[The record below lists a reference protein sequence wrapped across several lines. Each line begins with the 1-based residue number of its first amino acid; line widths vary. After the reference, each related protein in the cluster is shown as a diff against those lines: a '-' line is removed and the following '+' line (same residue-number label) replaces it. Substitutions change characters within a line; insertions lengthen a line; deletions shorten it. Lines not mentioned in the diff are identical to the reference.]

1 MHETKMELDQLIL
14 VGIDT
19 DEGAMAADESLLE
32 LKELVET
39 TGAVVSDML
48 MQKREYPHP
57 GHYLGKGKID
67 ELKDLIS
74 LHNATGIVCD
84 DGLSAV
90 QLRNLSN
97 LLDVK
102 ILDRTL
108 VILDIFASR
117 ASSAEGKVQVE
128 LAQQKYRLSRLSGLG
143 KSLSRLGGGIGT
155 RGPGEKKLET
165 DRRHIRNRISELED
179 HLKQIELHRA
189 VLRDKRE
196 RNSEI
201 VISLVGYTNAG
212 KSTLLNCL
220 SDSSVYA
227 SNQLFATLDTTARSI
242 SFGNSSKAI
251 LTDTVGFI
259 SKLPHNLI
267 KAFRSTLD
275 ELKYSDIL
283 LHVVDASSPSRSE
296 HMAVVY
302 STLKELS
309 VLDKPIITIYNK
321 MDRDVDLP
329 LPSDIHARKE
339 VKMSALSGEGK
350 DILFTAIEGILQE
363 MRIKISALIP
373 YNEGALSNM
382 LRQKSEII
390 SEEYVENGLFIEAY
404 VNRELYNRLSPY
416 MAKR

>member
-1 MHETKMELDQLIL
+1 MHETKMDLDQFIL

-19 DEGAMAADESLLE
+19 ESGTMTAEESLLE

-39 TGAVVSDML
+39 TGATVSDML
-48 MQKREYPHP
+48 MQKRDYPHP

-84 DGLSAV
+84 DELSAV

-128 LAQQKYRLSRLSGLG
+128 LAQQKYRLSRLSGIG

-179 HLKQIELHRA
+179 QLKQIELHRA

-220 SDSSVYA
+220 SNSAVYA

-283 LHVVDASSPSRSE
+283 LHVVDASNPSRSE
-296 HMAVVY
+296 QMAVVY
-302 STLKELS
+302 HTLKELS

-321 MDRDVDLP
+321 MDRDIELP
-329 LPSDIHARKE
+329 LPSDINARKE
-339 VKMSALSGEGK
+339 VKMSAVSGDGK
-350 DILFTAIEGILQE
+350 DILLNTIEELLQE

-390 SEEYVENGLFIEAY
+390 SEEYAENGIFIEAY
-404 VNRELYNRLSPY
+404 VNRELFNRVSPY
-416 MAKR
+416 MTKR